1 MDKKII
7 KDHLTKRFLSEEV
20 TPGISTANKIKKD
33 NAKINKDGVK
43 DEAKNSLDYNKSLK
57 QDKDT
62 SKMAPNKYSYDDK
75 FEKTYHDEMEI
86 MNGQEMIQYDSKP
99 DSRFTERALD
109 AIEGSAKMGNQGGI
123 GNAQATWGASSD
135 DFGKNLVKRIKSSEK
150 KRNEQTPTLNLRGRD
165 IQADIKDTG
174 HKPYA
179 FEKSVKEGV
188 NELTKGYVNKIRTK
202 VQDFSNDVDS
212 PTHNDPI
219 IKNRMS
225 LATKKLGQYI
235 NPEIKSYV
243 ERLGGGIED
252 STTSE
257 TIILTFPKISMNPN
271 EQAKVYVHVTPNK
284 AKLENG
290 TIKDV
295 SEKIQTLLP
304 KIISKIQ
311 ADMASPKEP
320 EPNSPNALEN
330 KNNNNNNP
338 QIKES
343 MKRLKFKSEFNGVGN
358 ALKLIP
364 EGYKVDN
371 KVFEMTDGNETYRIR
386 WEGNLSEGKAVVLT
400 ASDKKMVNED
410 INRMKELFGYKSQ
423 ETLGLVKGNA
433 RINENKVFGDIW
445 NKSKQLLGES
455 EEIESA
461 DATEGN
467 LDTAVSHAAEA
478 KKHVEGSVSTDK
490 GTQAP
495 KAKEGDASKAVS
507 QAPEA
512 KKHVEGSASAE
523 KGTQAPAPKQ
533 GHWEDAAI
541 SQAAEAK
548 KHVHLKEAEMEEEM
562 MDEETME
569 DESLMKEIEEDMM
582 KYEMMKGNMMEEEGE
597 EEEGEEEE
605 DSWNKPEADDDSS
618 DEKEPTAAD
627 IKKTGIP
634 IGADDNEEDDIV
646 VPTIAKSNVRLL
658 QSPSTGEYWIDNN
671 GVKSKVPDMYIN
683 IASDKSKKGAQK
695 AAIILKKMEADAE
708 YDDDTYEKTDFGLDE
723 YAETHQNPETGET
736 HHTTKG
742 MKK

>member
-20 TPGISTANKIKKD
+20 TPGISMANKIKKD
-33 NAKINKDGVK
+33 NAKVNKDGVK
-43 DEAKNSLDYNKSLK
+43 AVAKDSTDYNKSLK

-174 HKPYA
+174 HRPYA
-179 FEKSVKEGV
+179 IEENNKP
-188 NELTKGYVNKIRTK
+188 TKN
-202 VQDFSNDVDS
+202 
-212 PTHNDPI
+212 
-219 IKNRMS
+219 
-225 LATKKLGQYI
+225 L
-235 NPEIKSYV
+235 EI
-243 ERLGGGIED
+243 
-252 STTSE
+252 
-257 TIILTFPKISMNPN
+257 
-271 EQAKVYVHVTPNK
+271 
-284 AKLENG
+284 
-290 TIKDV
+290 
-295 SEKIQTLLP
+295 
-304 KIISKIQ
+304 
-311 ADMASPKEP
+311 
-320 EPNSPNALEN
+320 
-330 KNNNNNNP
+330 NNNNNP

-364 EGYKVDN
+364 EGYKVDK

-400 ASDKKMVNED
+400 ASDKKLVNED

-461 DATEGN
+461 NATEGD

-507 QAPEA
+507 QAAEA

-523 KGTQAPAPKQ
+523 KGTKAPAPKQ
-533 GHWEDAAI
+533 GHWEDNVKG
-541 SQAAEAK
+541 QAAEAK
-548 KHVHLKEAEMEEEM
+548 KHVHLKETEMEEE
-562 MDEETME
+562 D
-569 DESLMKEIEEDMM
+569 LMKEIEEDM
-582 KYEMMKGNMMEEEGE
+582 KNM
-597 EEEGEEEE
+597 
-605 DSWNKPEADDDSS
+605 
-618 DEKEPTAAD
+618 
-627 IKKTGIP
+627 GINE
-634 IGADDNEEDDIV
+634 IGDG
-646 VPTIAKSNVRLL
+646 SN
-658 QSPSTGEYWIDNN
+658 
-671 GVKSKVPDMYIN
+671 
-683 IASDKSKKGAQK
+683 
-695 AAIILKKMEADAE
+695 
-708 YDDDTYEKTDFGLDE
+708 
-723 YAETHQNPETGET
+723 YAPVT
-736 HHTTKG
+736 
-742 MKK
+742 

>member
-7 KDHLTKRFLSEEV
+7 KDHLIKRFLSEEV

-86 MNGQEMIQYDSKP
+86 MNGQEMLQYDSKP
-99 DSRFTERALD
+99 DARFTERALE

-135 DFGKNLVKRIKSSEK
+135 DFGKNLVKRIKASTEKRSE
-150 KRNEQTPTLNLRGRD
+150 ETPTLNLRGRD
-165 IQADIKDTG
+165 IQADLKDTG
-174 HKPYA
+174 HRPYA
-179 FEKSVKEGV
+179 IEENNKP
-188 NELTKGYVNKIRTK
+188 TKN
-202 VQDFSNDVDS
+202 
-212 PTHNDPI
+212 
-219 IKNRMS
+219 
-225 LATKKLGQYI
+225 L
-235 NPEIKSYV
+235 EI
-243 ERLGGGIED
+243 
-252 STTSE
+252 
-257 TIILTFPKISMNPN
+257 
-271 EQAKVYVHVTPNK
+271 
-284 AKLENG
+284 
-290 TIKDV
+290 
-295 SEKIQTLLP
+295 
-304 KIISKIQ
+304 
-311 ADMASPKEP
+311 
-320 EPNSPNALEN
+320 
-330 KNNNNNNP
+330 NNNNNP

-400 ASDKKMVNED
+400 ASDKKLVNED

-461 DATEGN
+461 NATEGD

-523 KGTQAPAPKQ
+523 KGTKAPAPKQ

-548 KHVHLKEAEMEEEM
+548 KHVHLKEAEME
-562 MDEETME
+562 
-569 DESLMKEIEEDMM
+569 
-582 KYEMMKGNMMEEEGE
+582 MEEEGE

-618 DEKEPTAAD
+618 DEKEPTAGD

-634 IGADDNEEDDIV
+634 IGADDSDEEDDIV

>member
-20 TPGISTANKIKKD
+20 TPGISMANKIKKD
-33 NAKINKDGVK
+33 NAKVNKKGVK
-43 DEAKNSLDYNKSLK
+43 DEAKDSLDYNKSLK

-62 SKMAPNKYSYDDK
+62 SKMAPNKYNYDDN

-99 DSRFTERALD
+99 DARFTERALE
-109 AIEGSAKMGNQGGI
+109 AIEGSAKMGNQSGI

-135 DFGKNLVKRIKSSEK
+135 DFGKNLVKRIKASTEK
-150 KRNEQTPTLNLRGRD
+150 RSEQTPTLNLRGRD
-165 IQADIKDTG
+165 IQADMKDTG
-174 HKPYA
+174 HRPYA
-179 FEKSVKEGV
+179 IEENNKS
-188 NELTKGYVNKIRTK
+188 TKN
-202 VQDFSNDVDS
+202 
-212 PTHNDPI
+212 
-219 IKNRMS
+219 
-225 LATKKLGQYI
+225 L
-235 NPEIKSYV
+235 EI
-243 ERLGGGIED
+243 
-252 STTSE
+252 
-257 TIILTFPKISMNPN
+257 
-271 EQAKVYVHVTPNK
+271 
-284 AKLENG
+284 
-290 TIKDV
+290 
-295 SEKIQTLLP
+295 
-304 KIISKIQ
+304 
-311 ADMASPKEP
+311 
-320 EPNSPNALEN
+320 
-330 KNNNNNNP
+330 NNNNNP